1 MGAVISEQGAAAE
14 LTEVAACAQIQ
25 PRRRGVGKLV
35 DGATAGHV
43 TSRNRAQLSLT
54 TRRNLRSR
62 ISLLPVGLIGS
73 LVAPLVVARDFVS
86 DDWQFSLTPYV
97 WAISANGDAT
107 VKGVETDVDTSF
119 SDVLENLNMA
129 VMAVG
134 EARKGRFGL
143 FTNIIY
149 ADLEFDDTRRLL
161 RIHTDAKALYLG
173 VGAYYRLGPWNLS
186 SEHGDAGPKLIV
198 DPYVGGRYTYVDADL
213 KLRTNGPRIT
223 GDLTPSASKDW
234 FDPIVGVRTIWQ
246 FTPNVHLMALGDV
259 GVFGDSDTS
268 WQVAG
273 LLGYRLGIFGGHDNG
288 QVLVGYRALH
298 QDYSDGSGRNKFK
311 WDGTL
316 KGPVIGLTINF

>member
-1 MGAVISEQGAAAE
+1 MRSVPISAASDGE
-14 LTEVAACAQIQ
+14 
-25 PRRRGVGKLV
+25 LV

-43 TSRNRAQLSLT
+43 TSRNRAQLLLT

-62 ISLLPVGLIGS
+62 ISLLLVGLIGS

-149 ADLEFDDTRRLL
+149 ADLESDDTRRLL

-186 SEHGDAGPKLIV
+186 AEHGDAGPKLIV

-246 FTPNVHLMALGDV
+246 LTPKWRLIAFGDV
-259 GVFGDSDTS
+259 GVFGDSDSS
-268 WQVAG
+268 WQAVG
-273 LLGYRLGIFGGHDNG
+273 LLGYRFGMFGGDDNG
-288 QVLVGYRALH
+288 QVLLGYRALH

-316 KGPVIGLTINF
+316 KGPVIGLNINF